1 MGSLYYG
8 TGRFAVEIDD
18 RPLAHVKVALLLLL
32 REGYGVAFTFTPS
45 QAHGGGRDTLW
56 ISPTTD
62 IRFFFSGGRSPSI
75 NDEWVREIVET
86 AHSPTGMRLIPEP
99 SEQHSLTTATG

>member
-8 TGRFAVEIDD
+8 TQRFAVDLDD
-18 RPLAHVKVALLLLL
+18 RPLAHVKVALLILL
-32 REGYGVAFTFTPS
+32 REGYGVAFSFTPS
-45 QAHGGGRDTLW
+45 PSQGGGRETLW
-56 ISPTTD
+56 ISPSTD
-62 IRFFFSGGRSPSI
+62 IRFFFSGGRSPTI

-99 SEQHSLTTATG
+99 SDLQTLSTATG